1 MMSGFRTVSLAGM
14 LAAVTA
20 MTAFAQT
27 KLRVPSQDCAALVVH
42 RPAPDVAFKPGVDAH
57 GNRVAPADLAGSRIL
72 FETPKT
78 VEFDISFN
86 PLDGGA
92 ARQFPRS
99 ELVVGRLK
107 YDLNT
112 GAATLNGHPLSGP
125 ELAELARKCQ
135 RGLDKD
141 R

>member
-1 MMSGFRTVSLAGM
+1 MTFGFRTVSLAGM
-14 LAAVTA
+14 LAVAMA
-20 MTAFAQT
+20 MTAVAQT
-27 KLRVPSQDCAALVVH
+27 KLRVLAQDCAALVVH
-42 RPAPDVAFKPGVDAH
+42 RPAPDVAFKPGVDAR

-72 FETPKT
+72 FEAPKT

-86 PLDGGA
+86 PLEGGA

-112 GAATLNGHPLSGP
+112 GAATFNGHPLSGP

-135 RGLDKD
+135 RGLGND